1 VTITTPVDR
10 DARYQQLYGTLGGY
24 LPADREALH
33 AWHLELK
40 AAVQQS
46 RVVRAASVVEREAP
60 GVPPAPP
67 RWDPAVEALA
77 QQIESSGVL
86 RMLVTEMIDE
96 VPADKR
102 VIENVS
108 ELLNHLDFITRLAP
122 RWESDPTKRIFF
134 PMSALFAEMMMDR
147 AGEDAFRYPP
157 FNDAIRAILGA
168 WCRYLDSSA
177 SRHVLNTGPNGWLC
191 SDAYKYN
198 QLQEF
203 VIPDP
208 SAPYWGWESY
218 NAFFHREIKAAER
231 PIAAPNDPK
240 VIVSPNDGTLYRIA
254 RNVQAT
260 DSFWLKGEPYSLR
273 DMLGGTKYL
282 GRFVGGWVFQS
293 YLSGADYHR
302 FHAPVDGK
310 VLDAVVVDGLMFSNL
325 VNDISGVASQ
335 AYYTAVNTRGL
346 TFIQAD
352 DPAIGVV
359 CVMPVGI
366 TEISSMTLTA
376 RPGTHV
382 RKGDELGFFSFGGS
396 TVAVLFEPTA
406 IKRFVVSAPA
416 DHPLAGRQPVTADAA
431 TPVQVLVNSAIAQ
444 AN

>member
-1 VTITTPVDR
+1 MTTTTPVDR

-33 AWHLELK
+33 AWHLEIK

-46 RVVRAASVVEREAP
+46 AVAREAP
-60 GVPPAPP
+60 AVARVSPAVPPAPP
-67 RWDPAVEALA
+67 PWDPTGEALA
-77 QQIESSGVL
+77 QQIQASGVL

-108 ELLNHLDFITRLAP
+108 ELLDHLDFITRLAP
-122 RWESDPTKRIFF
+122 RWESDPTKRVFF

-168 WCRYLDSSA
+168 WCRYLDSEA
-177 SRHVLNTGPNGWLC
+177 SRHVLNTGLNGWL
-191 SDAYKYN
+191 SPAAYQYN

-208 SAPYWGWESY
+208 SAPYWGWASY

-254 RNVQAT
+254 TNVQAE

-282 GRFVGGWVFQS
+282 GRFVGGYVFQS

-302 FHAPVDGK
+302 FHAPVDGT
-310 VLDAVVVDGLMFSNL
+310 VLDAAVVNGLMFSNL

-376 RPGTHV
+376 RPGSHV
-382 RKGDELGFFSFGGS
+382 QKGEQLGFFSFGGS
-396 TVAVLFEPTA
+396 TVAVLFEGRA
-406 IKRFVVSAPA
+406 IKKFLVSAPP

-431 TPVQVLVNSAIAQ
+431 PPVQVLVNSAIAL

>member
-1 VTITTPVDR
+1 VSTTPSVDR

-24 LPADREALH
+24 LPPDREALH
-33 AWHLELK
+33 AWHLEVK
-40 AAVQQS
+40 AAVQRSRAVVQQS
-46 RVVRAASVVEREAP
+46 RMAPAAPAAP
-60 GVPPAPP
+60 
-67 RWDPAVEALA
+67 RRRDPAVEALA
-77 QQIESSGVL
+77 QEIEASGVL
-86 RMLVTEMIDE
+86 RMLVTEMIDQA
-96 VPADKR
+96 PKDKR

-108 ELLNHLDFITRLAP
+108 ELLDHLDFITHLAP
-122 RWESDPTKRIFF
+122 QWEADKNKRVFF
-134 PMSALFAEMMMDR
+134 PMSALFAEMMMDP

-157 FNDAIRAILGA
+157 FNDAIRAILRS
-168 WCRYLDSSA
+168 WCGYLDSVA

-191 SDAYKYN
+191 TDAYKYN

-208 SAPYWGWESY
+208 NAPYWGWESY
-218 NAFFHREIKAAER
+218 NAFFHREIKAAQR
-231 PIAAPNDPK
+231 PVSAPNDPK

-254 RNVQAT
+254 KNVQAT

-273 DMLGGTKYL
+273 DMLGGTGYL
-282 GRFVGGWVFQS
+282 ERFVGGYVFQS

-302 FHAPVDGK
+302 FHAPVDGM
-310 VLDAVVVDGLMFSNL
+310 VLDAVVVNGLMFSNL

-346 TFIQAD
+346 TFIKAD

-366 TEISSMTLTA
+366 TEVSSMTLTA

-382 RKGDELGFFSFGGS
+382 RKGDQLGYFSFGGS
-396 TVAVLFEPTA
+396 TVAVLFEARA
-406 IKRFVVSAPA
+406 IKSFLVSPPP
-416 DHPLAGRQPVTADAA
+416 DHPLAGRQPVAA
-431 TPVQVLVNSAIAQ
+431 PAAPAVQVLVNAAIAQ
-444 AN
+444 AR

>member
-1 VTITTPVDR
+1 VSTTSPVDR

-24 LPADREALH
+24 LPVDREALH
-33 AWHLELK
+33 AWHLEVK

-46 RVVRAASVVEREAP
+46 RVAAVAGVAREAP
-60 GVPPAPP
+60 AVPPAPP
-67 RWDPAVEALA
+67 RRDPTVEALA
-77 QQIESSGVL
+77 EQIKASGVL
-86 RMLVTEMIDE
+86 RMLVTEMIDQ
-96 VPADKR
+96 VPKEKR
-102 VIENVS
+102 VIENVT
-108 ELLNHLDFITRLAP
+108 ELLDHLNYITRLAP
-122 RWESDPTKRIFF
+122 QWESDPKKRVFF

-168 WCRYLDSSA
+168 WCRYLDSAA
-177 SRHVLNTGPNGWLC
+177 SRHVLNTGTNGWLC
-191 SDAYKYN
+191 PDAYKYN
-198 QLQEF
+198 QLQQF
-203 VIPDP
+203 VIPNP
-208 SAPYWGWESY
+208 NAPYWGWESY
-218 NAFFHREIKAAER
+218 NAFFHREIKATER
-231 PIAAPNDPK
+231 PIASPNDPK

-254 RNVQAT
+254 KNVQAE

-273 DMLGGTKYL
+273 NMLGGTKYL
-282 GRFVGGWVFQS
+282 SRFVGGYVFQS

-302 FHAPVDGK
+302 FHAPVGGT
-310 VLDAVVVDGLMFSNL
+310 VLDADVVDGLMFSNL

-346 TFIQAD
+346 TFIEAD

-366 TEISSMTLTA
+366 TEVSSMTLTA
-376 RPGTHV
+376 RAGTHV
-382 RKGDELGFFSFGGS
+382 LKGEQLGYFSFGGS
-396 TVAVLFEPTA
+396 TVAVVFEGRA
-406 IKRFVVSAPA
+406 IKRFLVNAPP
-416 DHPLAGRQPVTADAA
+416 DHPLAGRQPATPDAA

>member
-1 VTITTPVDR
+1 VTTTPPVDR

-33 AWHLELK
+33 AWHLEVK

-46 RVVRAASVVEREAP
+46 KVAAVSGVARAVPA
-60 GVPPAPP
+60 VPPAPP
-67 RWDPAVEALA
+67 RRDPTVEALA
-77 QQIESSGVL
+77 EEIKASGVL

-96 VPADKR
+96 VPKEKR
-102 VIENVS
+102 VIENVT
-108 ELLNHLDFITRLAP
+108 ELLDHLDYITRLAP
-122 RWESDPTKRIFF
+122 EWQSDPKKRVFF

-147 AGEDAFRYPP
+147 AGEDAFRYPQ

-168 WCRYLDSSA
+168 WCRYLDSAA
-177 SRHVLNTGPNGWLC
+177 SRHVLNKGPNGWLC
-191 SDAYKYN
+191 ADAYNYN

-218 NAFFHREIKAAER
+218 NAFFHREIKDSER
-231 PIAAPNDPK
+231 PIAAPNDTK

-254 RNVQAT
+254 KNVQAE

-273 DMLGGTKYL
+273 NMLGGTGYL
-282 GRFVGGWVFQS
+282 DRFVGGWVFQS

-302 FHAPVDGK
+302 FHAPVDGV
-310 VLDAVVVDGLMFSNL
+310 VLNADVVNGLMFSNL

-346 TFIQAD
+346 TFIKAD
-352 DPAIGVV
+352 DLNIGVV

-376 RPGTHV
+376 RAGSRV
-382 RKGDELGFFSFGGS
+382 RKGDQLGYFSFGGS
-396 TVAVLFEPTA
+396 TVAVLFEGRA
-406 IKRFVVSAPA
+406 IERFVVNAPP
-416 DHPLAGRQPVTADAA
+416 DHPLAGRQPVTANAP
-431 TPVQVLVNSAIAQ
+431 TPVQILVNSAIAK
-444 AN
+444 AR